1 MRVFER
7 FPSINVADA
16 MDRHHRGG
24 LLLDVRESGE
34 FRSGHPEG
42 AVSAPLSRLES
53 HLHRIPRDREVLV
66 ICASGNRSRGATVR
80 LRNAGVDAVNV
91 EGGLGAWARA
101 GFPVA
106 A

>member
-7 FPSINVADA
+7 FPSTDVADA
-16 MDRHHRGG
+16 MDRHRRGA
-24 LLLDVRESGE
+24 LLLDVREPGE
-34 FRSGHPEG
+34 YRSGHPQG
-42 AVSAPLSRLES
+42 ARSAPLSRLEA
-53 HLHRIPRDREVLV
+53 HLDSIPRDREVLV

-80 LRNAGVDAVNV
+80 LCNAGVDAINV
-91 EGGLGAWARA
+91 EGGLGAWTRA